1 MNGFA
6 SRIPKM
12 SCMKSQE
19 MGHRK
24 YQLSS
29 TADLHTGRFWLNL
42 YQGPRNI
49 FFAKIWHYMVLMAL
63 QDTKKS
69 MRYWKRPT
77 KVEKVIL
84 KARESKNGK
93 MVIFFAFCD
102 HLITKIKG
110 IQYFDVSRSKR
121 PKRLPPLLERPKRIG
136 VKLKVSSWCHN
147 VNMPL
152 L

>member
-1 MNGFA
+1 MFTIKRVNLLCLCLVLYGGPFIEDLVGRHFPLRQLYYFGCC
-6 SRIPKM
+6 SGV
-12 SCMKSQE
+12 SQIK
-19 MGHRK
+19 HRR
-24 YQLSS
+24 LSQQ
-29 TADLHTGRFWLNL
+29 HTGRFWLNL

-93 MVIFFAFCD
+93 MVIFFAFVIIWWQK
-102 HLITKIKG
+102 LRGSSILMFQGQKG
-110 IQYFDVSRSKR
+110 QKGRTNS
-121 PKRLPPLLERPKRIG
+121 
-136 VKLKVSSWCHN
+136 
-147 VNMPL
+147 
-152 L
+152 